1 MMLETLLVES
11 IFFFSFNDLYYNII
25 RKTNKVTSSAIIP
38 YTKYT
43 IRVRARNKIG
53 VSIESRKD
61 DNSNSVLTT
70 LPARPQQN
78 PEVLKLAGSRPAEL
92 LVTWKAVPSKF
103 YNGPDFQYVFEYC
116 LNQDLTLSCGECPNW
131 VQVELASPS
140 TEYVIK
146 DSKEPYQ
153 DWLSNFIL
161 NNLKKYRC

>member
-1 MMLETLLVES
+1 M
-11 IFFFSFNDLYYNII
+11 
-25 RKTNKVTSSAIIP
+25 
-38 YTKYT
+38 
-43 IRVRARNKIG
+43 
-53 VSIESRKD
+53 
-61 DNSNSVLTT
+61 LTT

-161 NNLKKYRC
+161 NNLKKLPMLGRSDLQ